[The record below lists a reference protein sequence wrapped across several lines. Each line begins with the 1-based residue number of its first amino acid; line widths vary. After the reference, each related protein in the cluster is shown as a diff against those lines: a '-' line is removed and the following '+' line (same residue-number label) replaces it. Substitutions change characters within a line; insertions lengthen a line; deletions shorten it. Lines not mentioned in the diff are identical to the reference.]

1 MRSTTVPLRR
11 EWMRRS
17 SVIRVILL
25 ILAVGWIAIG
35 LVTGEYREVYRKAV
49 MICYECVGIG

>member
-1 MRSTTVPLRR
+1 
-11 EWMRRS
+11 MRRS

-49 MICYECVGIG
+49 MICYECVGIV

>member
-1 MRSTTVPLRR
+1 
-11 EWMRRS
+11 MRRS

-35 LVTGEYREVYRKAV
+35 LVTGEYKGVYRKAS
-49 MICYECVGIG
+49 MICYECIGIG